1 MEKQILTSEEITQVK
16 EYQTQLQDVVGSL
29 GAIEMQ
35 FINLQLQKDKL
46 KEKYLELASKEQEIA
61 VELEKKYGKGSISL
75 DTGEFVPMK

>member
-61 VELEKKYGKGSISL
+61 AELEKKYGKGSISL